1 MAQIL
6 TNKAFV
12 AEFKQQLANR
22 AQACAEAG
30 AVPTLAVVR
39 VGEKPDSVAYEQSA
53 IKRAQALGVQARQF
67 TLPEESTLQDVQDVL
82 AQINEDPAIH
92 GCLLL
97 RPMPR
102 HIDDEAACN
111 ALCAEKDSDG
121 ITLASAGAVFAGT
134 RGFAPCTA
142 EACVRMLDAYDIPV
156 EGKNVAVIGRS
167 LVVGRPVSMLLLARN
182 ATVTICHSRT
192 KNLDEVTR
200 EADIVICATGRAK
213 AYGPEFFSAGQIVLD
228 VGTNFDEDGKLCGD
242 VDFQAVE
249 PVVDAITPVP
259 GGIGG
264 ITTCVLMDHV
274 IDVAERGTTNAA
286 ADL

>member
-1 MAQIL
+1 MAQVM

-12 AEFKQQLANR
+12 AEFKQQLIDR
-22 AQACAEAG
+22 AQACVEAG
-30 AVPTLAVVR
+30 VVPTLSIVR

-53 IKRAQALGVQARQF
+53 IKRAQALGVEAKTF
-67 TLPEESTLQDVQDVL
+67 TLPENSTLEDVQAAL
-82 AQINEDPAIH
+82 TQINEDPAIH

-97 RPMPR
+97 RPMPK
-102 HIDDEAACN
+102 HIDDEIACN
-111 ALCAEKDSDG
+111 TLCAQKDSDG

-134 RGFAPCTA
+134 KGFAPCTA
-142 EACVRMLDAYDIPV
+142 EACVRMLDAYDIPL
-156 EGKNVAVIGRS
+156 EGKKVAVVGRS
-167 LVVGRPVSMLLLARN
+167 LVVGRPLSMLLLARN

-192 KNLDEVTR
+192 KNLPEVTR
-200 EADIVICATGRAK
+200 DADIVVCATGRAK
-213 AYGPEFFSAGQIVLD
+213 AYGAEFFRAGQIVLD
-228 VGTNFDEDGKLCGD
+228 VGTNFDDDGKLCGD
-242 VDFQAVE
+242 VDFDAVE

-264 ITTCVLMDHV
+264 ITTCVLIDHV

>member
-6 TNKAFV
+6 TNKQFV
-12 AEFKQQLANR
+12 AEFKQQLIDR

-30 AVPTLAVVR
+30 VVPTLAVVR

-53 IKRAQALGVQARQF
+53 IKRAIALGLEAKQF
-67 TLPEESTLQDVQDVL
+67 VLPENATLQDVQDVL
-82 AQINEDPAIH
+82 GQINDDPAIH

-97 RPMPR
+97 RPMPK

-121 ITLASAGAVFAGT
+121 ITLMSAGAVFAGS

-142 EACVRMLDAYDIPV
+142 EACVRMLDAWDIPIA
-156 EGKNVAVIGRS
+156 GKNIAVIGRS
-167 LVVGRPVSMLLLARN
+167 LVVGRPLSMLLLGRN

-192 KNLDEVTR
+192 ENLAEVTKA
-200 EADIVICATGRAK
+200 ADIVVCATGRAK
-213 AYGPEFFSAGQIVLD
+213 AYGQEFFSEGQIVLD
-228 VGTNFDEDGKLCGD
+228 VGTNFDNNGKLCGD
-242 VDFQAVE
+242 VDFDAVQDT
-249 PVVDAITPVP
+249 VAAITPVP

-274 IDVAERGTTNAA
+274 IQTAERGITNAA
-286 ADL
+286 ASL